1 MDANA
6 IATGHYACTTF
17 GDFLE
22 NDDAVAGTTNFVYL
36 EGYLKLIKRCYR
48 RK

>member
-22 NDDAVAGTTNFVYL
+22 NDDPVAGTLLLCLYKV
-36 EGYLKLIKRCYR
+36 I
-48 RK
+48 